1 MRTSKITLAALAVAT
16 IALSAPAE
24 ASHHHR
30 TAQFGPGPGFIDAAA
45 IPAYPSGHRAK
56 VHRVRHQAVRHR
68 VASTTSTHL
77 ADDEDDRAQ
86 RPSQAISVDGIA
98 RSIKTYTP
106 EREAE
111 VQSRVGCRNGTVRVS
126 TAYGIGICVDP
137 RFASRFQAFFAALKA
152 SGARVTNIVC
162 QAYGHAPG
170 SNHIGGGACDVN
182 QTAKGRTI
190 GPMYH
195 AGGMIRAA
203 GLYDGCAFR
212 DCGHVEAM
220 RGLYNYGGTR
230 LSARSHYRHHRVRY
244 AYR

>member
-1 MRTSKITLAALAVAT
+1 MRISRIILAALAVAT
-16 IALSAPAE
+16 VALSAPAE
-24 ASHHHR
+24 ASHHR
-30 TAQFGPGPGFIDAAA
+30 TAQFGPGPGFVDAAA
-45 IPAYPSGHRAK
+45 IPAYPSDRQARPRHPRSRAVARRAGKPATAHR
-56 VHRVRHQAVRHR
+56 
-68 VASTTSTHL
+68 
-77 ADDEDDRAQ
+77 ADDELSRHE
-86 RPSQAISVDGIA
+86 RPSPDVSGDEIA

-111 VQSRVGCRNGTVRVS
+111 AQSRTGCRNGTVRVS

-170 SNHIGGGACDVN
+170 SNHVGGGACDVN
-182 QTAKGRTI
+182 QTAKNRTI

-195 AGGMIRAA
+195 AGGMIRDA
-203 GLYDGCAFR
+203 GLYDGCSFG